1 MTATTN
7 ESQETNMT
15 ATQAEAEAAP
25 RESDL
30 RIVQR
35 VVFPANRDL
44 DTLPLYVDPDTNKI
58 RKQEENGPAV
68 VQAVGMARKLHPE
81 DILDR
86 GSVQVRRGER
96 LSFGSYF
103 NAFPASYWRKWTI
116 ATKTVLHIETE
127 GEGTVIVYRSNARG
141 AAQRV
146 DSILVEGNASNDF
159 ELTLAPFG
167 DGGWYWFD
175 LIAGGDG
182 MTLKKAH
189 WAVASEGRPQSKVT
203 LGVTTFNR
211 ADYCLE
217 TIKAIDA
224 DSGLRGILAELIIV
238 DQGNKKVADEDGFD
252 SVAASMGDQL
262 RIINQGNLGGSGG
275 FARNMYEMLVSDKSD
290 YVMLL
295 DDDIELETE
304 GVMRA
309 VAFADLCRK
318 PTIVGGHMFDMY
330 NKSVLHAY
338 AEVVNFYRFLWGPVE
353 GLGNHDFSAEGLRS
367 TPLLHRRW
375 DADYNGW
382 WMCLIPKAV
391 VEEIGLSLPVFI
403 KWDDAEYS
411 LRARAAG
418 YPTVTLPGAAVWH
431 VSWADKDDSVDW
443 QAYYHERN
451 RLIAALLHSPFPKGG
466 RIFRESLNTDIKHLV
481 SMQYYP
487 EQARIMALRDV
498 LEGPSKL
505 HEQLP
510 TTMPKL
516 RTMRE
521 DFVDSQVKTD
531 PGAFPEVFRKRP
543 PKKPQTYKQPGALGL
558 LPWAVKTVLKQ
569 TIAPVRESAHS
580 NPEAHVAHQDGKWW
594 SLAHLDSAVVS
605 NADGT
610 GASWYRRDPKLVRKM
625 LAETAQ
631 LHAQLFS
638 NWETLRGQ
646 YRDALPEITS
656 MDSWRETFEASEP
669 KQ

>member
-1 MTATTN
+1 MTAEQASDASTQ
-7 ESQETNMT
+7 ES
-15 ATQAEAEAAP
+15 
-25 RESDL
+25 L

-35 VVFPANRDL
+35 VIFPANRDL
-44 DTLPLYVDPDTNKI
+44 DTLPLYVDPDTSKMQ
-58 RKQEENGPAV
+58 KDDGGSGAV

-116 ATKTVLHIETE
+116 ATKTVLHLETE

-141 AAQRV
+141 ASQRV
-146 DSILVEGNASNDF
+146 DSVLVEGSASNDF

-182 MTLKKAH
+182 MTLNTAH
-189 WAVASEGRPQSKVT
+189 WAVPDEGRPQGRVT

-217 TIKAIDA
+217 TIKSIDA
-224 DSGLRGILAELIIV
+224 DAGLREILAELIIV
-238 DQGNKKVADEDGFD
+238 DQGNKKVADEAGFD
-252 SVAASMGDQL
+252 VVAESMGEQL

-275 FARNMYEMLVSDKSD
+275 FARNMYEMLVTDKSD

-338 AEVVNFYRFLWGPVE
+338 SEVVNFYRFLWGPVE
-353 GLGNHDFSAEGLRS
+353 GLGNHDFSAAGLRS
-367 TPLLHRRW
+367 TPQLHRRW

-382 WMCLIPKAV
+382 WMCLIPKTV
-391 VEEIGLSLPVFI
+391 VETIGLSLPVFI

-418 YPTVTLPGAAVWH
+418 FPTVTLPGAAVWH

-451 RLIAALLHSPFPKGG
+451 RLIATLLHSPFPKGG
-466 RIFRESLNTDIKHLV
+466 RILRESLNTDVKHLV

-487 EQARIMALRDV
+487 QQARVMALRDV
-498 LEGPSKL
+498 LAGPDNL
-505 HEQLP
+505 HRQLP

-516 RTMRE
+516 RAMRE
-521 DFVDSQVKTD
+521 EFPDSQVKTD
-531 PGAFPEVFRKRP
+531 PAAFPEVFRKRP
-543 PKKPQTYKQPGALGL
+543 PKKPQSYKQPGALGL

-569 TIAPVRESAHS
+569 TLAPVRDTAKA
-580 NPEAHVAHQDGKWW
+580 NPEAQVAHQDGKWW

-610 GASWYRRDPKLVRKM
+610 GASWHLRDPKMARQLVVESAK
-625 LAETAQ
+625 

-638 NWETLRGQ
+638 NWEALRAQ
-646 YRDALPEITS
+646 YREALPVITS
-656 MDSWRETFEASEP
+656 MESWRETFEASEP
-669 KQ
+669 NK

>member
-1 MTATTN
+1 MTATTK
-7 ESQETNMT
+7 ESQETAMT
-15 ATQAEAEAAP
+15 AEHASEASTQ
-25 RESDL
+25 ESL

-35 VVFPANRDL
+35 VIFPANRDL
-44 DTLPLYVDPDTNKI
+44 DTLPLYVDPDTSKVQ
-58 RKQEENGPAV
+58 KDDGGSSAV

-116 ATKTVLHIETE
+116 ATKTVLHLETE

-141 AAQRV
+141 ASQRV
-146 DSILVEGNASNDF
+146 DSVLVEGSASNDF

-182 MTLKKAH
+182 MTLKTAH
-189 WAVASEGRPQSKVT
+189 WAVPDEGRPQGRVT

-217 TIKAIDA
+217 TIKSIDA
-224 DSGLRGILAELIIV
+224 DAGLREILAELIIV
-238 DQGNKKVADEDGFD
+238 DQGNKKVADEAGFD
-252 SVAASMGDQL
+252 AVAESMGEQL

-275 FARNMYEMLVSDKSD
+275 FARNMYEMVVSDKSD

-338 AEVVNFYRFLWGPVE
+338 SEVVNFYRFLWGPVE
-353 GLGNHDFSAEGLRS
+353 GLGNHDFSAAGLRS
-367 TPLLHRRW
+367 TPQLHRRW

-382 WMCLIPKAV
+382 WMCLIPKTV
-391 VEEIGLSLPVFI
+391 VETIGLSLPVFI

-411 LRARAAG
+411 LRGRAAG
-418 YPTVTLPGAAVWH
+418 FPTVTLPGAAVWH

-451 RLIAALLHSPFPKGG
+451 RLIATLLHSPFPKGG
-466 RIFRESLNTDIKHLV
+466 RILRESLNADVKHLV

-498 LEGPSKL
+498 LAGPGNL
-505 HEQLP
+505 HQQLP

-516 RTMRE
+516 RAMRE
-521 DFVDSQVKTD
+521 EFPDSQVKTD

-543 PKKPQTYKQPGALGL
+543 PKKPQSYKQPGALGL

-569 TIAPVRESAHS
+569 TLAPVRESAKE
-580 NPEAHVAHQDGKWW
+580 NPEAQVAHQDGKWW

-610 GASWYRRDPKLVRKM
+610 GASWHLRDPKLARQLVVESAK
-625 LAETAQ
+625 

-638 NWETLRGQ
+638 NWETLRAQ
-646 YRDALPEITS
+646 YREALPEITS
-656 MDSWRETFEASEP
+656 MESWRETFDASEP
-669 KQ
+669 SK

>member
-1 MTATTN
+1 MSVTD
-7 ESQETNMT
+7 ETVWKT
-15 ATQAEAEAAP
+15 
-25 RESDL
+25 
-30 RIVQR
+30 VHR
-35 VVFPANRDL
+35 VVFPVDGDT
-44 DTLPLYVDPDTNKI
+44 DTLPLYVDFDAA
-58 RKQEENGPAV
+58 RRVVESQEASSKRGAASPLVSQRSEMRSDFILGRRELSLPA
-68 VQAVGMARKLHPE
+68 H
-81 DILDR
+81 
-86 GSVQVRRGER
+86 RRV
-96 LSFGSYF
+96 SFGTYF
-103 NAFPASYWRKWTI
+103 NAFPASYWRAHTD
-116 ATKTVLHIETE
+116 VQQVRLSIEVDAE
-127 GEGTVIVYRSNARG
+127 ATVIVYKSSPRGSSN
-141 AAQRV
+141 RV
-146 DSILVEGNASNDF
+146 QSLHVTGGTTATCD
-159 ELTLAPFG
+159 LTLTTFA

-175 LIAGGDG
+175 LVAHGDDV
-182 MTLKKAH
+182 TLKGAH
-189 WAVASEGRPQSKVT
+189 WSVPDEGRPQGRVT

-224 DSGLRGILAELIIV
+224 DSGLREILAELIIV
-238 DQGNKKVADEDGFD
+238 DQGNQKVADEDGFD
-252 SVAASMGDQL
+252 AVAESMGDQL

-275 FARNMYEMLVSDKSD
+275 FARNMYEMVVSDKSD

-338 AEVVNFYRFLWGPVE
+338 SELVNFYRFLWGPVE
-353 GLGNHDFSAEGLRS
+353 GLGNHDFSAAGLRS
-367 TPLLHRRW
+367 TPQLHRRW

-382 WMCLIPKAV
+382 WMCLIPKTV
-391 VEEIGLSLPVFI
+391 VETIGLSLPVFI

-411 LRARAAG
+411 LRGRAAG
-418 YPTVTLPGAAVWH
+418 FPTVTLPGAAVWH

-451 RLIAALLHSPFPKGG
+451 RLIATLLHSPFPKGG
-466 RIFRESLNTDIKHLV
+466 RILRESLNTDVKHLV

-498 LEGPSKL
+498 LAGPGNL
-505 HEQLP
+505 HQQLP

-516 RTMRE
+516 RAMRE
-521 DFVDSQVKTD
+521 EFQDSQVKTD

-543 PKKPQTYKQPGALGL
+543 PKKPQSYKQPGALGL

-569 TIAPVRESAHS
+569 TLAPVRDSAKE
-580 NPEAHVAHQDGKWW
+580 NPEAQVAHQDGKWW

-610 GASWYRRDPKLVRKM
+610 GASWHLRDPKLARQLVVESAK
-625 LAETAQ
+625 

-638 NWETLRGQ
+638 NWETLRAQ
-646 YRDALPEITS
+646 YREALPEITS
-656 MDSWRETFEASEP
+656 MESWRKTFEASEP
-669 KQ
+669 SK